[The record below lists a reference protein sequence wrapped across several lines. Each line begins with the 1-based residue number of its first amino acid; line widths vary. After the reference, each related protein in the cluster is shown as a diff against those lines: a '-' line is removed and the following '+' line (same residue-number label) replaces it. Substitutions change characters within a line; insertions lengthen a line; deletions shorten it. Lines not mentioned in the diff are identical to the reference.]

1 MISYIIGEI
10 KYIGEDNFVIENNN
24 IGYFIN
30 SSFNTIKTLEINNK
44 FKIFTKMNV
53 REDDIS
59 LFGFSSKDEL
69 EVFELLT
76 SVSTI
81 GPKNAIAILSTLNV
95 DKIKLAIVN
104 NDIDTLTK
112 AKGIGKKTASRII
125 LELVD
130 KVKKMAINDDIS
142 ISNQDFD
149 NITSNGEIEVAR
161 EALLNLGYQRNSID
175 KVLSSLKDSD
185 LSLEEIIKESLKRM
199 I

>member
-10 KYIGEDNFVIENNN
+10 KHIGEDNFVIENNN

-30 SSFNTIKTLEINNK
+30 SSFNTIKTLEINNE

-175 KVLSSLKDSD
+175 KVLASLKDSD

>member
-10 KYIGEDNFVIENNN
+10 KHIGEDNFVIENNN

-30 SSFNTIKTLEINNK
+30 SSFNTIKTLEINNE

>member
-30 SSFNTIKTLEINNK
+30 SSFNTIKTLEINNE

-69 EVFELLT
+69 EVFDLLT

-142 ISNQDFD
+142 ISNPDID

-175 KVLSSLKDSD
+175 KVLASLKDSD

>member
-10 KYIGEDNFVIENNN
+10 KYIGEDSFVIENNN
-24 IGYFIN
+24 IGYLIN
-30 SSFNTIKTLEINNK
+30 SSFNTIKTLEINNE

-81 GPKNAIAILSTLNV
+81 GPKNAIAVLSTLNV

-104 NDIDTLTK
+104 NDIDTLIK

-130 KVKKMAINDDIS
+130 KVKKMAINEDLTIS
-142 ISNQDFD
+142 DTKITGSN
-149 NITSNGEIEVAR
+149 NEIEVAR
-161 EALLNLGYQRNSID
+161 EALVNLGYQRNSID

-185 LSLEEIIKESLKRM
+185 LSLEEIIKEALKRM

>member
-10 KYIGEDNFVIENNN
+10 KYIGEDSFVIENNN
-24 IGYFIN
+24 IGYLIN
-30 SSFNTIKTLEINNK
+30 SSFNTIKTLEINNE

-81 GPKNAIAILSTLNV
+81 GPKNAIAVLSTLNV

-130 KVKKMAINDDIS
+130 KVKKMAINEDLTIS
-142 ISNQDFD
+142 DTK
-149 NITSNGEIEVAR
+149 ITDTNSEIDVAR
-161 EALLNLGYQRNSID
+161 EALINLGYQRNSID
-175 KVLSSLKDSD
+175 KVLFSLKDSD
-185 LSLEEIIKESLKRM
+185 LSLEEIIKEALKRM

>member
-30 SSFNTIKTLEINNK
+30 SSFNTIKTLEINNE

-142 ISNQDFD
+142 ISNPDID

-175 KVLSSLKDSD
+175 KVLAILKDSD